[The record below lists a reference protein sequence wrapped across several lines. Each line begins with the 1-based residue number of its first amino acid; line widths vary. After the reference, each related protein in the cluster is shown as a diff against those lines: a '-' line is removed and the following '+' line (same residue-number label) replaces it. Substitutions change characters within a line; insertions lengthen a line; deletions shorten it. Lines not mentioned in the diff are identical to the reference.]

1 MVATAG
7 KVKSISEDTGLSEA
21 QVATVLYSCLT
32 YCLQESLIDGQTRTI
47 FGTLKINQ
55 NNRLEL
61 ETDKQGLIDLID
73 RRDIK
78 LIRKIVENGPDT
90 SIFGNLGE

>member
-21 QVATVLYSCLT
+21 QVATILYLYLT
-32 YCLQESLIDGQTRTI
+32 YCLQEALIDGQTRTL

-55 NNRLEL
+55 DNRFEL
-61 ETDKQGLIDLID
+61 ETDKQGLIDLINKH
-73 RRDIK
+73 DIK
-78 LIRKIVENGPDT
+78 IIRKIIENGPDT
-90 SIFGNLGE
+90 SIFGNL

>member
-1 MVATAG
+1 M
-7 KVKSISEDTGLSEA
+7 
-21 QVATVLYSCLT
+21 LYSYLT
-32 YCLQESLIDGQTRTI
+32 YCLQEALIDGQTRTI

-78 LIRKIVENGPDT
+78 LIRKIAENGPDT

>member
-21 QVATVLYSCLT
+21 QVATILYLYLT
-32 YCLQESLIDGQTRTI
+32 YCLQEALIDGQTRTL

-55 NNRLEL
+55 DNRFEL

-73 RRDIK
+73 KRDIK
-78 LIRKIVENGPDT
+78 IIRKIIENGPDT
-90 SIFGNLGE
+90 SIFGNL

>member
-1 MVATAG
+1 MNN
-7 KVKSISEDTGLSEA
+7 
-21 QVATVLYSCLT
+21 Y
-32 YCLQESLIDGQTRTI
+32 
-47 FGTLKINQ
+47 Q